1 MPDCPHAVAGYG
13 ACPQR
18 QLQLQRQKRT
28 HRLLP
33 GRRPLRLQLRQ
44 HRQPQD
50 GTGTGRRTLLCD
62 QRIQPAHRHRRRKRT
77 PPLLLNTT
85 PRATRHSSLPQGHLR
100 PWPVLN

>member
-50 GTGTGRRTLLCD
+50 GTGTGRGTRLRG
-62 QRIQPAHRHRRRKRT
+62 QRAQPIHRH
-77 PPLLLNTT
+77 
-85 PRATRHSSLPQGHLR
+85 
-100 PWPVLN
+100 